1 MEIRFADRMQHLRAS
16 DIREILKLTAR
27 PEVISFAGGLPA
39 AESFPVEDIAAAV
52 HACCNEDGAS
62 VLQYSTTEGDPEL
75 RAAIATRMNRL
86 RGTDVTPDRIL
97 ITSGAQQG
105 LDLSAKLFLDRGSTV
120 LCESPT
126 YLAALNAFK
135 VFEPRLVA
143 VPTDDDG
150 MRPEALAHAL
160 RTEPDVRLVYVI
172 PDSQNPSGRTW
183 TLERRHALV
192 ELAADAGVVV
202 VEDSPYGEIR
212 FDGAPL
218 PAVASLADG
227 RGAVVYLGT
236 FSKVFCP
243 GMRLGWVAGPASVV
257 QRYVLLKQ
265 SADLHTSTLSQR
277 IAARYLAS
285 NDLDANVARVI
296 EIYRER
302 RDAMLEALDEHF
314 PDDAA
319 WTRPQGGLF
328 VWVELP
334 PSVDA
339 RRLLERALE
348 RDVAFVPGAA
358 FFPEP
363 GHDNTMRLN
372 FSAMPPDR
380 IREGVHRLAAV
391 LDEMRVEE
399 VAVTRAPI

>member
-1 MEIRFADRMQHLRAS
+1 MEIRLADRMQHIKAS

-39 AESFPVEDIAAAV
+39 VESFPVDDIAAAI
-52 HACCNEDGAS
+52 HACCAEDGAS

-75 RAAIATRMNRL
+75 RAAIAARMNRL
-86 RGTDVTPDRIL
+86 RGTAVTPDRIL
-97 ITSGAQQG
+97 VTSGAQQG
-105 LDLSAKLFLDRGSTV
+105 LDLSGKLFLDRGSTV

-135 VFEPRLVA
+135 VFEARLVA
-143 VPTDDDG
+143 VATDDHG
-150 MRPEALAHAL
+150 MRPDALAHAL
-160 RTEPDVRLVYVI
+160 RTEPDVRLIYVI

-183 TLERRHALV
+183 SMDRRRALL

-202 VEDSPYGEIR
+202 IEDSPYGEIR
-212 FDGAPL
+212 FDGDPL
-218 PAVASLADG
+218 PAVVSLADD
-227 RGAVVYLGT
+227 RTAVVYLGT

-243 GMRLGWVAGPASVV
+243 GMRLGWVAGPAAIVHK
-257 QRYVLLKQ
+257 YVLLKQ

-277 IAARYLAS
+277 VAARYLAA

-296 EIYRER
+296 EMYRER
-302 RDAMLEALDEHF
+302 RDAMLAALDEHF
-314 PDDAA
+314 PSDAS

-334 PSVDA
+334 HGIDA
-339 RRLLERALE
+339 RELLDRALAH
-348 RDVAFVPGAA
+348 DVAFVPGAA
-358 FFPEP
+358 FFPGP
-363 GHDNTMRLN
+363 GHDHTMRLN

-380 IREGVHRLAAV
+380 IHEGVRRLAAV
-391 LDEMRVEE
+391 LDEMLEPA
-399 VAVTRAPI
+399 VADSAGA

>member
-1 MEIRFADRMQHLRAS
+1 MEIRLADRMQHLKAS

-39 AESFPVEDIAAAV
+39 MESFPVDDIAAAV
-52 HACCNEDGAS
+52 HACCAQDGAS

-75 RAAIATRMNRL
+75 RAEIAARMNRL
-86 RGTDVTPDRIL
+86 RGTAVTPDQIL
-97 ITSGAQQG
+97 VTSGAQQG
-105 LDLSAKLFLDRGSTV
+105 LDLSGKLFLDRGSTV

-135 VFEPRLVA
+135 VFEARLVA
-143 VPTDDDG
+143 VATDDQG
-150 MRPEALAHAL
+150 MRPDALAHAL
-160 RTEPDVRLVYVI
+160 RTEPDVRLIYVI

-183 TLERRHALV
+183 SMERRRALV

-202 VEDSPYGEIR
+202 IEDSPYGEIR
-212 FDGAPL
+212 FDGDPL
-218 PAVASLADG
+218 PAVASLADD
-227 RGAVVYLGT
+227 RTAVVYLGT

-243 GMRLGWVAGPASVV
+243 GMRLGWVAGPSAIVHK
-257 QRYVLLKQ
+257 YVLLKQ

-277 IAARYLAS
+277 VAARYLAA

-296 EIYRER
+296 TMYRER
-302 RDAMLEALDEHF
+302 RDAMLAALDEYF
-314 PDDAA
+314 PSDAS

-334 PSVDA
+334 RGIDA
-339 RRLLERALE
+339 RELLERALAH
-348 RDVAFVPGAA
+348 DVAFVPGAA

-363 GHDNTMRLN
+363 GHDHTMRLN

-380 IREGVHRLAAV
+380 IHEGVRRLAAV
-391 LDEMRVEE
+391 LDEMLEPA
-399 VAVTRAPI
+399 VADSAGA

>member
-1 MEIRFADRMQHLRAS
+1 M
-16 DIREILKLTAR
+16 
-27 PEVISFAGGLPA
+27 
-39 AESFPVEDIAAAV
+39 ESFPVEEIAEAV

-75 RAAIATRMNRL
+75 RSAIANRMNRL
-86 RGTDVTPDRIL
+86 RGTAVTPDRIL

-160 RTEPDVRLVYVI
+160 ETEPDVRLVYVI

-183 TLERRHALV
+183 TLERRRTLI

-202 VEDSPYGEIR
+202 IEDSPYGEIR

-218 PAVASLADG
+218 PAVAALADG

-243 GMRLGWVAGPASVV
+243 GMRLGWVAGPSAVV

-277 IAARYLAS
+277 IAARYLNS
-285 NDLDANVARVI
+285 HDLDANVARVI

-302 RDAMLEALDEHF
+302 RDAMLEALDAHF
-314 PDDAA
+314 PDDAT

-334 PSVDA
+334 PDLDA

-380 IREGVHRLAAV
+380 IREGVRRLAAV
-391 LDEMRVEE
+391 LDELRLEASA
-399 VAVTRAPI
+399 VARTPA